1 MRWRMRCHRERTLT
15 GAHDAGANPAYP
27 VPRVDVVC
35 AAASAK
41 TRAMARATRDSACE
55 QTMTTLSRP
64 SGGATCVRWRTHCR
78 QYRGPRVP
86 QAHAS
91 DTAKTRAM
99 ARATRAGTCADAH
112 DGSVL
117 LRATGAWKLLNR
129 AQQLGA

>member
-1 MRWRMRCHRERTLT
+1 MRWRTRCHRERTLT

-41 TRAMARATRDSACE
+41 TRAMARATR
-55 QTMTTLSRP
+55 
-64 SGGATCVRWRTHCR
+64 
-78 QYRGPRVP
+78 
-86 QAHAS
+86 
-91 DTAKTRAM
+91 
-99 ARATRAGTCADAH
+99 AGTCADAH